1 MIKILVVDDEI
12 DVCDFVKNFFQERN
26 FRVFTALNGEEAL
39 RVVRKESPSI
49 ILLDIRMKEIDGIE
63 VLRKI
68 RKIDKDV
75 KVIMVTA
82 VVEQEKMDAAKKLG
96 AAKYVTKPLVLGDLE
111 ATVMSYAKEV
121 NNA

>member
-68 RKIDKDV
+68 RKIDKDA